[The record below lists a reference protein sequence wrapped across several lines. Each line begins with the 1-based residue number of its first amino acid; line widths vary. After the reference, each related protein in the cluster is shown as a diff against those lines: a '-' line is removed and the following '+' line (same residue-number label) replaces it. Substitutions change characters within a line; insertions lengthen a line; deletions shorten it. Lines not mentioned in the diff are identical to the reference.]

1 MIAKILCKS
10 TDDCHALIL
19 VDREGV
25 VVVFEED
32 CATFCGTSCKGVVC
46 FKVLRSIV
54 GFTCFALV
62 CKLQHAEDDFVKF
75 RFVKC
80 AVLDSLDDM
89 AVVHTLVAGH
99 FKVVACL
106 D

>member
-1 MIAKILCKS
+1 MIAEMLCKS

-19 VDREGV
+19 VDRKGV

-32 CATFCGTSCKGVVC
+32 CATFCGTSSKFVMC
-46 FKVLRSIV
+46 FKVLRSV
-54 GFTCFALV
+54 VSFTCFALV

-75 RFVKC
+75 RFVKS
-80 AVLDSLDDM
+80 AVLDSFDDM